1 MSELV
6 AKNNVE
12 VTLVVD
18 LRRLIDEA
26 RRRVATTVNT
36 ELTMLYWRVG
46 ARIRRDVLNNERA
59 EYGERVVKTLAA
71 QLTTDYG
78 KGFARPNL
86 FRMVRF
92 AEVFPDEQI
101 VSTLSRQL
109 SWSHFLEIL
118 PVSDELARTF
128 YAEMCR
134 IERWSVRALRAKI
147 DGLLYERT
155 ALSRK
160 PEQVIEGELEALR
173 ADDRMTPDL
182 VFRDLYT
189 LDFLGL
195 QDTYSERDLE
205 TAILRELESFLL
217 EMGTH
222 FAFVAR
228 QKRIVIDG
236 EDFRIDLLLFHRAL
250 QRLIA
255 IELKVGRLQAADKGQ
270 VELYLR
276 WLDKHERLPH
286 EESPL
291 GLILCTEATPERI
304 ALLQLEAGG
313 IRVAEYLTALP
324 PRALL
329 EEKLNRAIDTARAR
343 QSSRTERE
351 SEGES

>member
-1 MSELV
+1 MNDLVPENNVNEMLV
-6 AKNNVE
+6 A
-12 VTLVVD
+12 D
-18 LRRLIDEA
+18 LRRLIDET
-26 RRRVATTVNT
+26 RRRVATTVNA

-46 ARIRRDVLNNERA
+46 ARIRAEVLNNERA
-59 EYGERVVKTLAA
+59 EYGKRVMETVSAL
-71 QLTTDYG
+71 LTAEYG
-78 KGFARPNL
+78 KGFDKPNL
-86 FRMVRF
+86 SRMMRF
-92 AEVFPDEQI
+92 AEVFSDEQI
-101 VSTLSRQL
+101 VVTLSQQL
-109 SWSHFLEIL
+109 SWSHFVAIL
-118 PVSDELARTF
+118 PISDELARMF

-160 PEQVIEGELEALR
+160 PEKVIEGELEALR
-173 ADDRMTPDL
+173 AEDKMTPDL

-255 IELKVGRLQAADKGQ
+255 VELKVGRLQAADKGQ

-286 EESPL
+286 EASPL

-329 EEKLNRAIDTARAR
+329 EAKLNDAINTARAR
-343 QSSRTERE
+343 QLPQTEQE
-351 SEGES
+351 TGK